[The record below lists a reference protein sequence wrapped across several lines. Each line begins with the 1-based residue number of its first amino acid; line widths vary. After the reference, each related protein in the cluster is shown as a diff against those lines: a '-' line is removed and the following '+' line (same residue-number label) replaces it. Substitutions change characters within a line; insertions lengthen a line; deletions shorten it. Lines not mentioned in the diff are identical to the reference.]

1 MQDETIPSSDNP
13 TLKFTF
19 YFIRNLTSLVS
30 ELQMWT
36 LWWNCPISHSRPWLI
51 IIILDN
57 SNTWLFQSKF
67 VCSKYC
73 FDLLQDFSTRSLKVS
88 EESPMQRQVMEVED
102 EEENE
107 DGEVVLQLYQMRR
120 TWETRYKNFV
130 SYLMVRFSTPLIGQ
144 GHSSYR
150 TGPLLL

>member
-1 MQDETIPSSDNP
+1 MVNNARWDDP
-13 TLKFTF
+13 TLRFTF
-19 YFIRNLTSLVS
+19 YFIRNLTGLVS

-36 LWWNCPISHSRPWLI
+36 LWWNSRPWLI

-57 SNTWLFQSKF
+57 SYTWLFHSKF

-88 EESPMQRQVMEVED
+88 EESPMQRQVMEVDD

-130 SYLMVRFSTPLIGQ
+130 SYLMVRFSNTTL
-144 GHSSYR
+144 
-150 TGPLLL
+150 PLL